1 MSYHTIRGSMLYKLD
16 INCPPEPQILCGQ
29 TNVPD
34 KTGEVSIFK
43 EIACCATITLI
54 KLKNRNKVRDK

>member
-1 MSYHTIRGSMLYKLD
+1 MLYKLD
-16 INCPPEPQILCGQ
+16 INCTAEPQILCGQ

-43 EIACCATITLI
+43 EIACCQTITLI
-54 KLKNRNKVRDK
+54 KLKNRNKVHDK